1 MIINDEGKVRRCLGA
16 AFWTDRLEPFRVLD
30 RLKTKRSNGCSPIA
44 PTQTTQPR
52 TKLNHYCLLTKLMS
66 LTRCSKNHWSDGHP
80 SFPDTLPGV
89 VPAIQRG
96 NPQGINV
103 HKIAQSQV
111 AYVFVFDAFGLA
123 SDSHLLSSPCAKI
136 FAGIRSLGL
145 PYFGAEI
152 GSVND
157 L

>member
-1 MIINDEGKVRRCLGA
+1 MLSHCSNSDYSTKNQTQSLLSA
-16 AFWTDRLEPFRVLD
+16 H
-30 RLKTKRSNGCSPIA
+30 KTHVTHS
-44 PTQTTQPR
+44 
-52 TKLNHYCLLTKLMS
+52 LL
-66 LTRCSKNHWSDGHP
+66 KNHWSDGHP

-96 NPQGINV
+96 NPQGINI

-111 AYVFVFDAFGLA
+111 CYVVVFDAFGLA
-123 SDSHLLSSPCAKI
+123 SDTHWLSSPCAKI

-157 L
+157 LWRKLNGISVSLIAVAMRRVGLQLQ